1 VKFLSDELFNIGMN
15 GRTTGHLFVFVFS
28 FYNIFSRNIVTSG

>member
-1 VKFLSDELFNIGMN
+1 MEEPMAVYLF
-15 GRTTGHLFVFVFS
+15 FVFVFS